1 MNQIRERFDEAAGAA
16 PPSRLSADT
25 VYMRAFQRRRRRA
38 AGWTAAAAAAAVAAI
53 AAATTLAPS
62 GGQPA
67 DPPAQTADGWPA
79 GTRDGSI
86 VSIAAADA
94 EHLYAKVNA
103 CGQGAQRQ
111 CTVNLV
117 GSDDGGRTWTV
128 RSADFAGDVS
138 APSPGVLAQTVEQQN
153 TDPTGPQL
161 LHIPLVSRDGGRNW
175 QVVETVAGQV
185 PKVPAGGWII
195 CAPPTRPADL
205 CTMLA
210 VDPVTARATLLANPP
225 DIDVHDSVAVPSAG
239 GLWVSGWER
248 GGEHRPAVS
257 VSHDSGGTWTT
268 HVFGRGEAD
277 VPVPDMFQYPVVA
290 SVDGVTGY
298 TIIPLPDPAD
308 TTGMGPTSAATAG
321 IKTLVYRTGDGG
333 RSWQRVH
340 PAQSLP
346 RVYYQEGAAY
356 VAANGAHV
364 VITEQ
369 DPPQRWYAS
378 TDGGQTYHPAKQP
391 GLGTALLH
399 TAYKRVLAAGPGAYL
414 AFDAEALY
422 RSSDGLQWT
431 RTVIKVTT

>member
-1 MNQIRERFDEAAGAA
+1 MNQIRERFDEAAGEA
-16 PPSRLSADT
+16 PPSRLSADA
-25 VYMRAFQRRRRRA
+25 VYERAFQRRRRRA
-38 AGWTAAAAAAAVAAI
+38 AGWTAVAAAVATTAVV
-53 AAATTLAPS
+53 AAATLTPS

-67 DPPAQTADGWPA
+67 DPPTQTADGWPT

-103 CGQGAQRQ
+103 CGEGAR

-117 GSDDGGRTWTV
+117 GSDDGGKTWTV
-128 RSADFAGDVS
+128 RSEDVAGDVS

-153 TDPTGPQL
+153 TDPAGPQL
-161 LHIPLVSRDGGRNW
+161 LHIPMVSRDGGRSW
-175 QVVETVAGQV
+175 RVVETVAGKV

-225 DIDVHDSVAVPSAG
+225 DIDVHDTVAVPAAG

-257 VSHDSGGTWTT
+257 VSHDGGVTWATS
-268 HVFGRGEAD
+268 VFGRGDAD
-277 VPVPDMFQYPVVA
+277 FPAPEMYVYPAVD

-298 TIIPLPDPAD
+298 TVITQPDPAD
-308 TTGMGPTSAATAG
+308 TTGVGPTSAATAG
-321 IKTLVYRTGDGG
+321 VRTLVYRTGDGG
-333 RSWQRVH
+333 RTWQRVH
-340 PAQSLP
+340 PGQTLP
-346 RVYYQEGAAY
+346 RAAYQEGDAY
-356 VAANGAHV
+356 VAAGGTHV
-364 VITEQ
+364 VLTRM
-369 DPPQRWYAS
+369 DPPQEWYAS
-378 TDGGQTYHPAKQP
+378 TDGGQTYRPAKQP

-399 TAYKRVLAAGPGAYL
+399 TAGERVLAAGPGAYY
-414 AFDAEALY
+414 AFDADALY
-422 RSSDGLQWT
+422 RSSNGLQWT
-431 RTVIKVTT
+431 RTVVKVTG